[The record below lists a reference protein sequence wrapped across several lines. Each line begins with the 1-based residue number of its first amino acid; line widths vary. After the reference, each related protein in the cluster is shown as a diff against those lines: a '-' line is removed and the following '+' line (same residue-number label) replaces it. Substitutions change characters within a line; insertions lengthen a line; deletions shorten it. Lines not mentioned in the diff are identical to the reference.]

1 MAKTAYDIIR
11 KPIITEKSMNAT
23 AEKKYTFKV
32 DADANKIEIKKA
44 VEEIFDV
51 KVEKVTTINMD
62 GKLKRMGRYEGRRAS
77 YKKAVVKLTED
88 SKTIEFFND
97 MV

>member
-32 DADANKIEIKKA
+32 DVNANKVEIKKA
-44 VEEIFDV
+44 VEEIFGV
-51 KVEKVTTINMD
+51 KRSRREE
-62 GKLKRMGRYEGRRAS
+62 KLKLKEEKRQRRPR
-77 YKKAVVKLTED
+77 KAVNK
-88 SKTIEFFND
+88 K
-97 MV
+97 